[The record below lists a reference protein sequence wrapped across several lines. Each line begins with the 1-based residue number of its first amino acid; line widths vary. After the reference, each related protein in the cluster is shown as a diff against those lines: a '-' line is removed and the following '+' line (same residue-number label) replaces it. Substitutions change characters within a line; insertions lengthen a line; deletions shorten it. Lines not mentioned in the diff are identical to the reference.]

1 MRSYNT
7 NQKKLIVDFLK
18 NNAEKQYTIEE
29 LAENITSS
37 PTEVFEGDEAEQSS
51 QSAPKIGKSTIYRL
65 INKMVEEGS
74 VRRTVKGN
82 SRQFLYQYADIEEC
96 KFHLHMKCR
105 ECGKLFHMDD
115 EKSKKLMDMLHDG
128 NGFDL
133 DMRETLLMGT
143 CEKCHIDG

>member
-1 MRSYNT
+1 MKSYNT

-29 LAENITSS
+29 LAENITSK
-37 PTEVFEGDEAEQSS
+37 DA
-51 QSAPKIGKSTIYRL
+51 KIGKSTIYRL

-96 KFHLHMKCR
+96 RFHLHMKCR

-143 CEKCHIDG
+143 CEKCHIDD